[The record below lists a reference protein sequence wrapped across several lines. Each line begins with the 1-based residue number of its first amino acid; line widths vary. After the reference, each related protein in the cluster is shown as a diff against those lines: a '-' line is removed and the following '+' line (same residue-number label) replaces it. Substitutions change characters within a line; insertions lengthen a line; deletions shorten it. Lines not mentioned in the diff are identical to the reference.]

1 MKCLGTKKT
10 KADYYHQM
18 GEDEAASTETQ
29 NHRKTTFQ
37 EESHTEKINVQSEDI
52 PCLLIFLT
60 FEEIY

>member
-1 MKCLGTKKT
+1 
-10 KADYYHQM
+10 M

-29 NHRKTTFQ
+29 NHRQTTFQ